1 MESVFLGLF
10 YFGALFT
17 LITTIMG
24 ALGGHG
30 ESGGDV
36 PMLKGGDMP
45 MLKGIDTPMLKG
57 ADIHHTGDLH
67 ADLHGE
73 VPVVKGAPESPVL
86 KALHPLMPY
95 MSTTAIVAFLTW
107 FGGAGYIL
115 TNSAKWPWFFAI
127 IPAAIAGVAGA
138 SVIAAFITWLR
149 RGSKAM
155 RQEDFNL
162 QGTLARVTVEIPANG
177 VGEIVFTMGGAR
189 RCEAAKNLSERALAQ
204 GSEVVITSYERGM
217 AIVEPLKELMDGSS
231 EVERAGEA
239 GPAHASRLTEED

>member
-17 LITTIMG
+17 LITTILG
-24 ALGGHG
+24 AVGGQG
-30 ESGGDV
+30 DGGGDV

-45 MLKGIDTPMLKG
+45 MLKGLDTPMLKG
-57 ADIHHTGDLH
+57 LDTPVLKGADVHHTGELQ
-67 ADLHGE
+67 E
-73 VPVVKGAPESPVL
+73 VKGAPESPLL

-95 MSTTAIVAFLTW
+95 MSTTAVVAFLTW

-127 IPAAIAGVAGA
+127 IPAVIAGVAGA

-149 RGSKAM
+149 QGSKAM
-155 RQEDFNL
+155 KKEDFRL

-189 RCEAAKNLSERALAQ
+189 RSEAAKNLSRRALSQ

-239 GPAHASRLTEED
+239 GQVHASRLTEEE